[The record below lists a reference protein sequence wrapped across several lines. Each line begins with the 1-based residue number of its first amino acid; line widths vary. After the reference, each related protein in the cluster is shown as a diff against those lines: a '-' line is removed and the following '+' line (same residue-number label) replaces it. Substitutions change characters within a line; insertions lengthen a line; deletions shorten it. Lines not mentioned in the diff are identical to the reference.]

1 MARIV
6 GRSGLVGVSLLMALA
21 SGVAAQTAVED
32 PIAVHFEASFK
43 AEEEGEIA
51 RALNEVL
58 EVLRLRGDD
67 YVATLRAAWLY
78 YRKGQYDDAIV
89 TYRKAI
95 ALARDSIEARLG
107 LTLPLMAMGR
117 WTETEDVCKA
127 VLRTGPA
134 NYLALSRLAYAQ
146 YNRGAFTEAEASYRK
161 VLALYPSDLDM
172 MLGLGWTYTKL
183 DRPEQARGFFEAVL
197 RIRRTSLGARAGL
210 EACCPLAPAPH

>member
-1 MARIV
+1 MRTGCAV
-6 GRSGLVGVSLLMALA
+6 LAVVLMTMGMSA
-21 SGVAAQTAVED
+21 SRPAHAADDPVAA
-32 PIAVHFEASFK
+32 HFEASFK

-58 EVLRLRGDD
+58 EVLRVHGDD
-67 YVATLRAAWLY
+67 YVANLRAAWLY

-95 ALARDSIEARLG
+95 TLAPRSVEAHLG
-107 LTLPLMAMGR
+107 LTLPLMAMSR
-117 WTETEDVCKA
+117 WKETEDICRK
-127 VLRTGPA
+127 VLRPAPA

-146 YNRGAFTEAEASYRK
+146 YNRAAFTEAEASYQK
-161 VLALYPSDLDM
+161 VLSLFPSDLDM

-183 DRPEQARGFFEAVL
+183 GRPEQARALFDAVL

-210 EACCPLAPAPH
+210 EACCPQTPASP